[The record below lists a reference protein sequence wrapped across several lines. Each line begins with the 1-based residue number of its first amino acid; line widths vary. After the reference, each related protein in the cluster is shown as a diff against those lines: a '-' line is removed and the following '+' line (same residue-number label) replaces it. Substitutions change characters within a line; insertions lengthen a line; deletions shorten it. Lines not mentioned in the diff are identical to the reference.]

1 MKNPDPGI
9 GAGNPNPST
18 ADVMV
23 PAVPTAARATPPIAL
38 IFAVTAT
45 GIMANSIIAPLL
57 PDIVDDFALSDAAT
71 GLVVAAVALPGIFMA
86 PIIGLVADRL
96 GRRGVLV
103 ACLAIFGVAA
113 LVVSTAP
120 SYPILLLGRFLQ
132 GFGAAGLINLS
143 VVIIGD
149 HWDGA
154 ERTKLIGRNASIL
167 TIGLAIFPLVSGI
180 IAEFSSWRFALAPQL
195 LALVV
200 AAAAWRILPAG
211 HRSSPGSISEQLHGL
226 GVALRR
232 PVLRTVVLAGFVVFV
247 LIFGIFLATLPLH
260 LERRFELGVGA
271 RGAMLSVP
279 AITASLVA
287 FNLGR
292 ITTWFRRPA
301 VLVTATVLF
310 VISFALMGLASTLV
324 LVAVACLLYGLGD
337 GALIPILQD
346 AAVTAAPT
354 EQRAAVVAVWVG
366 FSRLGQTVGPLA
378 AAVVFGLASTTAA
391 LYAGAILAAALLAMI
406 VMSPLVR
413 TAR

>member
-1 MKNPDPGI
+1 
-9 GAGNPNPST
+9 
-18 ADVMV
+18 MV
-23 PAVPTAARATPPIAL
+23 PAVPAAARSTPPIAL

-57 PDIVDDFALSDAAT
+57 PDIVDDFGLSDAAT
-71 GLVVAAVALPGIFMA
+71 GLVVAAVALPGIVMA
-86 PIIGLVADRL
+86 PVIGLIADRL

-103 ACLAIFGVAA
+103 TCLAIFGFAA
-113 LVVSTAP
+113 VVVSTAP

-154 ERTKLIGRNASIL
+154 ERTKLIGRNASVL

-180 IAEFSSWRFALAPQL
+180 IAEFSSWRYALAPQL
-195 LALVV
+195 SALVV
-200 AAAAWRILPAG
+200 AALAWRILPNG
-211 HRSSPGSISEQLHGL
+211 HRSTPGSVSEQLRGL
-226 GVALRR
+226 GVALRL
-232 PVLRTVVLAGFVVFV
+232 PVLRTVMLAGFVVFV

-260 LERRFELGVGA
+260 LERRFELGAGA

-279 AITASLVA
+279 AISASLVA

-292 ITTWFRRPA
+292 ITTWFRRPLMLMSA
-301 VLVTATVLF
+301 TALF
-310 VISFALMGLASTLV
+310 VMSFTLMGLAPTLV
-324 LVAVACLLYGLGD
+324 LVAIACLLYGLGD

-354 EQRAAVVAVWVG
+354 DQRAAVVAVWVG
-366 FSRLGQTVGPLA
+366 FSRLGQTVGPLI
-378 AAVVFGLASTTAA
+378 AAVIFGLASTTAA
-391 LYAGAILAAALLAMI
+391 LYAGAILAAALLMVI
-406 VMSPLVR
+406 GFSPLVR

>member
-1 MKNPDPGI
+1 
-9 GAGNPNPST
+9 
-18 ADVMV
+18 MV
-23 PAVPTAARATPPIAL
+23 PAVFTTVRSTPPIPL

-57 PDIVDDFALSDAAT
+57 PDIVDDFGLSDAAT
-71 GLVVAAVALPGIFMA
+71 GLVVAAVALPGIVMA
-86 PIIGLVADRL
+86 PVIGLIADRL

-103 ACLAIFGVAA
+103 ACLAIFGFAA

-154 ERTKLIGRNASIL
+154 ERTKLIGRNASVL

-180 IAEFSSWRFALAPQL
+180 IAEFSSWRYALAPQL
-195 LALVV
+195 AALVV
-200 AAAAWRILPAG
+200 AALAWRILPDG
-211 HRSSPGSISEQLHGL
+211 HRSTPGSVTEQLRGL
-226 GVALRR
+226 GVALRL
-232 PVLRTVVLAGFVVFV
+232 PVLRTVMLAGFVVFV

-260 LERRFELGVGA
+260 LERRFDLGAGA

-279 AITASLVA
+279 AISASLVA

-292 ITTWFRRPA
+292 ITIWFRRPL
-301 VLVTATVLF
+301 VLTSATALF
-310 VISFALMGLASTLV
+310 VVSFALMGLATTLV
-324 LVAVACLLYGLGD
+324 LVAIACLLYGLGD

-366 FSRLGQTVGPLA
+366 FSRLGQTVGPLV
-378 AAVVFGLASTTAA
+378 AAVIFGLASTTAA
-391 LYAGAILAAALLAMI
+391 LYAGAMLAAALLVVI
-406 VMSPLVR
+406 GLSPLVR

>member
-1 MKNPDPGI
+1 
-9 GAGNPNPST
+9 
-18 ADVMV
+18 MV
-23 PAVPTAARATPPIAL
+23 PAVFTTVRSTPPIPL

-57 PDIVDDFALSDAAT
+57 PDIVDDFGLSDAAT
-71 GLVVAAVALPGIFMA
+71 GLVVAAVALPGIVMA
-86 PIIGLVADRL
+86 PVIGLIADRL

-103 ACLAIFGVAA
+103 ACLAIFGFAA

-154 ERTKLIGRNASIL
+154 ERTKLIGRNASVL

-180 IAEFSSWRFALAPQL
+180 IAEFSSWRYALAPQL
-195 LALVV
+195 AALVV
-200 AAAAWRILPAG
+200 AALAWRILPNG
-211 HRSSPGSISEQLHGL
+211 HRSTPGSVTEQLRGL
-226 GVALRR
+226 GVALRL
-232 PVLRTVVLAGFVVFV
+232 PVLRTVMLAGFVVFV

-260 LERRFELGVGA
+260 LERRFDLGAGA

-279 AITASLVA
+279 AISASLVA

-292 ITTWFRRPA
+292 ITIWFRRPL
-301 VLVTATVLF
+301 VLTSATALF
-310 VISFALMGLASTLV
+310 VVSFALMGLATTLV
-324 LVAVACLLYGLGD
+324 LVAIACLLYGLGD

-366 FSRLGQTVGPLA
+366 FSRLGQTVGPLV
-378 AAVVFGLASTTAA
+378 AAVIFGLASTTAA
-391 LYAGAILAAALLAMI
+391 LYAGAILAAALLVVI
-406 VMSPLVR
+406 GLSPLVR

>member
-1 MKNPDPGI
+1 
-9 GAGNPNPST
+9 
-18 ADVMV
+18 MV
-23 PAVPTAARATPPIAL
+23 PAVSTTVRSTPPIAL

-57 PDIVDDFALSDAAT
+57 PDIVDDFGLSDAAT
-71 GLVVAAVALPGIFMA
+71 GLVVAAVALPGIVMA
-86 PIIGLVADRL
+86 PVIGLIADRL

-103 ACLAIFGVAA
+103 ACLAIFGFAA

-154 ERTKLIGRNASIL
+154 ERTKLIGRNASVL

-180 IAEFSSWRFALAPQL
+180 IAEFSSWRYALAPQL
-195 LALVV
+195 AALVV
-200 AAAAWRILPAG
+200 AALAWRILPNG
-211 HRSSPGSISEQLHGL
+211 HRSTPGSVTEQLRGL
-226 GVALRR
+226 GVALRL
-232 PVLRTVVLAGFVVFV
+232 PVLRTVMLAGFVVFV

-260 LERRFELGVGA
+260 LERRFDLGAGA

-279 AITASLVA
+279 AISASLVA

-292 ITTWFRRPA
+292 ITIWFRRPL
-301 VLVTATVLF
+301 VLTSATALF
-310 VISFALMGLASTLV
+310 VVSFALMGLATTLV
-324 LVAVACLLYGLGD
+324 LVAIACLLYGLGD

-366 FSRLGQTVGPLA
+366 FSRLGQTVGPLV
-378 AAVVFGLASTTAA
+378 AAVIFGLASTTAA
-391 LYAGAILAAALLAMI
+391 LYAGAILAAALLVVI
-406 VMSPLVR
+406 GLSPLVR

>member
-1 MKNPDPGI
+1 
-9 GAGNPNPST
+9 
-18 ADVMV
+18 MV
-23 PAVPTAARATPPIAL
+23 PAVFTTVRSTPPIPL

-57 PDIVDDFALSDAAT
+57 PDIVDDFGLSDAAT
-71 GLVVAAVALPGIFMA
+71 GLVVAAVALPGIVMA
-86 PIIGLVADRL
+86 PVIGLIADRL

-103 ACLAIFGVAA
+103 ACLAIFGFAA

-154 ERTKLIGRNASIL
+154 ERTKLIGRNASVL

-180 IAEFSSWRFALAPQL
+180 IAEFSSWRYALAPQL
-195 LALVV
+195 AALVV
-200 AAAAWRILPAG
+200 AALAWRILPDG
-211 HRSSPGSISEQLHGL
+211 HRSTPGSVTEQLRGL
-226 GVALRR
+226 GVALRL
-232 PVLRTVVLAGFVVFV
+232 PVLRTVMLAGFVVFV

-260 LERRFELGVGA
+260 LERRFDLGAGA

-279 AITASLVA
+279 AISASLVA

-292 ITTWFRRPA
+292 ITIWFRRPL
-301 VLVTATVLF
+301 VLTSATALF
-310 VISFALMGLASTLV
+310 VVSFALMGLATTLV
-324 LVAVACLLYGLGD
+324 LVAIACLLYGLGD

-366 FSRLGQTVGPLA
+366 FSRLGQTVGPLV
-378 AAVVFGLASTTAA
+378 AAVIFGLASTTAA
-391 LYAGAILAAALLAMI
+391 LYAGAILAAALLVVI
-406 VMSPLVR
+406 GLSPLVR